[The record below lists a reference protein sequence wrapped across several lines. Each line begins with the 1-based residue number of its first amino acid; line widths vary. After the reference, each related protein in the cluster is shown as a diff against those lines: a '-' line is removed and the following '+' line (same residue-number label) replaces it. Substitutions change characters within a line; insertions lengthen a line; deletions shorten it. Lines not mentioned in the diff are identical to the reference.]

1 MFVQL
6 SPNGHVPY
14 RAYGRRVL
22 FPTPPA
28 GNLDI
33 TVGFRDPAVG
43 DASNRCSR
51 MTVPFRAGKNGALR
65 YP

>member
-1 MFVQL
+1 
-6 SPNGHVPY
+6 VPY
-14 RAYGRRVL
+14 RTYGRRVN

-28 GNLDI
+28 GELEI
-33 TVGFRDPAVG
+33 TVGFRDPTVG

-51 MTVPFRAGKNGALR
+51 MTVSFSAGKNGALR